1 MSKAKRIRATAVNK
15 MKTKNKAYGIFKN
28 KGENNYGNG
37 RFSRKIRKNR
47 G

>member
-15 MKTKNKAYGIFKN
+15 MKTANEAYGIHKN
-28 KGENNYGNG
+28 KGDNNYGNG
-37 RFSRKIRKNR
+37 RFSKKIRKNR